1 MRIAGRCCAD
11 DLELSCD
18 ETVLLAE
25 DQDVRQRY
33 ARLLLQTA
41 GDERGFTTCLSA
53 SAWALRYRLRNIIKP
68 RKRRTGAILA
78 GIIAFVLLISY
89 GHVAFASPEST
100 GEQVIFQNRDSTE
113 YTIGQVRYYADG
125 KSEIYEKVSENA
137 LIQYLESLS
146 LHEFFGKYSFSKR
159 EEYLYARLNDG
170 EKNMEITLLGNI
182 LLMSSGSENTYI
194 TRQFYCSENIDWEYL
209 KRIVFY

>member
-1 MRIAGRCCAD
+1 
-11 DLELSCD
+11 
-18 ETVLLAE
+18 
-25 DQDVRQRY
+25 
-33 ARLLLQTA
+33 
-41 GDERGFTTCLSA
+41 
-53 SAWALRYRLRNIIKP
+53 
-68 RKRRTGAILA
+68 
-78 GIIAFVLLISY
+78 VLLISY